1 MPKLKSQKSWFK
13 KKTDRLTK
21 YFLNPNV
28 RAGISRDLIIEPSLD
43 NNINYDPSY
52 ESDSE
57 ELNVGQV
64 FLVILL
70 SNLRFD
76 IIMSPK
82 RDSFR

>member
-21 YFLNPNV
+21 YFSNPNV
-28 RAGISRDLIIEPSLD
+28 GAGISRDLIIEPSLD

-64 FLVILL
+64 FLEILL
-70 SNLRFD
+70 SNLRFY